1 MSKMEQTPHI
11 AVVPSPGMGHLIPLI
26 EFAKR
31 LVNFHNVSV
40 TVIVPTIGTPPK
52 VETAVLESLP
62 KAINYVHL
70 APVSFEDLPKDSK
83 VETTIFLAVTR
94 SLSSLRGTIKLL
106 VARTALVALISD
118 PFGTDAFSV
127 AKEFDISPYLF
138 FTSNAMNFAFSY
150 MLPKF
155 DETMSC
161 EFRELPD
168 PVIIPGCIP
177 VHGGDLM
184 DPVQDRTNEV
194 YKLLLHHTKQFS
206 FAEGVLLNSFIELE
220 EGAIKALQGKEPGK
234 LPVYPI
240 GPLIQTGSSDEADPS
255 ECMKWLDNQPSGSVL
270 FISFGSGGTL
280 SYDQLIELALGLEMS
295 GQFLWVARAPNDN
308 SSNAAF
314 FSVESQNDPL
324 SFLPKG
330 FLNRTKGQ
338 GIVVSSWAPQTKILA
353 HGSTG
358 GFLSHCG
365 WNSTLESVVHG
376 VPLIAWPLYA
386 EQKMNAI
393 MLAKGLKVALRPKVN
408 QNGIVER
415 DEIGKVVK
423 SLIEGEEGKKVRSRM
438 KEVKDAAT
446 KVLREDGSSTK
457 SLSELVKKWKNKIAP
472 IAS

>member
-1 MSKMEQTPHI
+1 M
-11 AVVPSPGMGHLIPLI
+11 
-26 EFAKR
+26 
-31 LVNFHNVSV
+31 
-40 TVIVPTIGTPPK
+40 
-52 VETAVLESLP
+52 
-62 KAINYVHL
+62 
-70 APVSFEDLPKDSK
+70 
-83 VETTIFLAVTR
+83 
-94 SLSSLRGTIKLL
+94 
-106 VARTALVALISD
+106 
-118 PFGTDAFSV
+118 
-127 AKEFDISPYLF
+127 
-138 FTSNAMNFAFSY
+138 
-150 MLPKF
+150 
-155 DETMSC
+155 
-161 EFRELPD
+161 
-168 PVIIPGCIP
+168 
-177 VHGGDLM
+177 
-184 DPVQDRTNEV
+184 
-194 YKLLLHHTKQFS
+194 
-206 FAEGVLLNSFIELE
+206 
-220 EGAIKALQGKEPGK
+220 
-234 LPVYPI
+234 YPI
-240 GPLIQTGSSDEADPS
+240 GPLIQTGSSDGADPS
-255 ECMKWLDNQPSGSVL
+255 ECLKWLDNQPSGSVL

-295 GQFLWVARAPNDN
+295 RQKFLWVARAPNV

-314 FSVESQNDPL
+314 FSVQSQNDPL

-393 MLAKGLKVALRPKVN
+393 MLADGLKVALRPKVN
-408 QNGIVER
+408 ENGIVDR

-423 SLIEGEEGKKVRSRM
+423 SLMEGEEGKKVRSRM
-438 KEVKDAAT
+438 EELKDAAT